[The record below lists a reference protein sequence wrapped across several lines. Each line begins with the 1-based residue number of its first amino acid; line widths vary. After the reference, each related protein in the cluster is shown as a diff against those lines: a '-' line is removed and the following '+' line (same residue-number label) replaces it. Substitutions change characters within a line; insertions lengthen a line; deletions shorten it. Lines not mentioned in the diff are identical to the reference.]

1 MGKLCLFL
9 TALLLASCS
18 LASWYWPFG
27 SDDGDSRP
35 MRRLSEL
42 MEPVSL
48 LIDEASDLAADG
60 KPQESIEKYRA
71 ALAELDK
78 IELENPE
85 RAESAEFATLRNKR
99 AYVNAA
105 IDSLLL
111 GQVRANAKSVAVSD
125 TTALEKRL
133 AEERK
138 RAAEPPEVSATQKD
152 AALRDA
158 AEVDEPAKPAEPAKA
173 AKPAEPAKRAQ
184 PAKAAKAAKPAEPA
198 KPAKPLSQKEQ
209 VLADIE
215 AGDYESAAV
224 RISDMLEEKPNG
236 ALALNLK
243 AMMESAQGKLKE
255 AERSLDQ
262 AIMSN
267 PRSHFAYYN
276 MAALILQVDPSNKK
290 SAKRYYETGRAVGGP
305 PDEQLE
311 EALR

>member
-1 MGKLCLFL
+1 MLM
-9 TALLLASCS
+9 LAGGAA
-18 LASWYWPFG
+18 ASWYWPFG
-27 SDDGDSRP
+27 SDDSDPKP

-60 KPQESIEKYRA
+60 KAQDSIEKYRA
-71 ALAELDK
+71 ALAELDR
-78 IELENPE
+78 IEMENPE
-85 RAESAEFATLRNKR
+85 RAASAEFATLRNKR

-133 AEERK
+133 A
-138 RAAEPPEVSATQKD
+138 
-152 AALRDA
+152 
-158 AEVDEPAKPAEPAKA
+158 DEKAKASEKKSVEAKKKPAEPASSAEGAKAKGEPRQEVLAVAAMPEKKKAVKA
-173 AKPAEPAKRAQ
+173 A
-184 PAKAAKAAKPAEPA
+184 
-198 KPAKPLSQKEQ
+198 PLSPREQ
-209 VLADIE
+209 VMADIE
-215 AGDYESAAV
+215 AGNFEAAAV
-224 RISDMLEEKPNG
+224 RISDMLEEKPNN

-243 AMMESAQGKLKE
+243 AMMESAQGTVKE
-255 AERSLDQ
+255 AETTLDQ

-276 MAALILQVDPSNKK
+276 MAGLILQANPGNKRV
-290 SAKRYYETGRAVGGP
+290 AKRYYETGRAVGGP
-305 PDEQLE
+305 VDPQLE

>member
-1 MGKLCLFL
+1 MGRIGLFL
-9 TALLLASCS
+9 LMLMLAGGAA
-18 LASWYWPFG
+18 ASWYWPFG
-27 SDDGDSRP
+27 SDDSDPKP

-60 KPQESIEKYRA
+60 KAQDSIEKYRA
-71 ALAELDK
+71 ALAELDR
-78 IELENPE
+78 IEMENPE
-85 RAESAEFATLRNKR
+85 RAASAEFATLRNKR

-133 AEERK
+133 A
-138 RAAEPPEVSATQKD
+138 
-152 AALRDA
+152 
-158 AEVDEPAKPAEPAKA
+158 DEKAKAFEKKSVEAKEKPAGPASSAKGAKA
-173 AKPAEPAKRAQ
+173 KGEPRQEVRAVAAM
-184 PAKAAKAAKPAEPA
+184 PEEKKAVKAA
-198 KPAKPLSQKEQ
+198 PLSPREQ
-209 VLADIE
+209 VMADIE
-215 AGDYESAAV
+215 AGNFEAAAV
-224 RISDMLEEKPNG
+224 RISDMLEEKPNN

-243 AMMESAQGKLKE
+243 AMMESAQGKVKE
-255 AERSLDQ
+255 AETTLDQ

-276 MAALILQVDPSNKK
+276 MAGLILQANPGNKRV
-290 SAKRYYETGRAVGGP
+290 AKRYYETGRAVGGP
-305 PDEQLE
+305 VDPQLE

>member
-1 MGKLCLFL
+1 MFL
-9 TALLLASCS
+9 LMLMLAGGAA
-18 LASWYWPFG
+18 ASWYWPFG
-27 SDDGDSRP
+27 SDDGDRKP

-60 KPQESIEKYRA
+60 KTQESIEKYRA
-71 ALAELDK
+71 ALAGLDA
-78 IELENPE
+78 IERENPE
-85 RAESAEFATLRNKR
+85 RAASAEFATLRNKR

-133 AEERK
+133 EAEK
-138 RAAEPPEVSATQKD
+138 AKGAEGEKKAS
-152 AALRDA
+152 R
-158 AEVDEPAKPAEPAKA
+158 PAKA
-173 AKPAEPAKRAQ
+173 SEPGKSAKKPAAPEK
-184 PAKAAKAAKPAEPA
+184 PAKAKAPRPEKTAKAAEESRNAA
-198 KPAKPLSQKEQ
+198 PLSPREQ
-209 VLADIE
+209 VVADIE
-215 AGDYESAAV
+215 AGNFEAAAV
-224 RISDMLEEKPNG
+224 RIGDMLEEKPNN

-243 AMMESAQGKLKE
+243 AMMEAAQGKNRE
-255 AERSLDQ
+255 AETTLDQ

-276 MAALILQVDPSNKK
+276 MAGLILQVNPENKRA
-290 SAKRYYETGRAVGGP
+290 AKRYYETGRAVGGP
-305 PDEQLE
+305 VDPQLE

>member
-9 TALLLASCS
+9 TALLLAGGGM
-18 LASWYWPFG
+18 ASWYWPFG
-27 SDDGDSRP
+27 SDDGDSKP

-48 LIDEASDLAADG
+48 LIDDASDLAADG
-60 KPQESIEKYRA
+60 KTQESIEKYRA
-71 ALAELDK
+71 ALTELDR

-111 GQVRANAKSVAVSD
+111 SQVRANAKSVAVSD

-133 AEERK
+133 AEERRK
-138 RAAEPPEVSATQKD
+138 AAPEQPPAAAAPRKDAVADRQARPAEPPPESPK
-152 AALRDA
+152 
-158 AEVDEPAKPAEPAKA
+158 PAKA
-173 AKPAEPAKRAQ
+173 AAPSKPAA
-184 PAKAAKAAKPAEPA
+184 PA

-215 AGDYESAAV
+215 AGNYESAAV
-224 RISDMLEEKPNG
+224 RIGDMLEEKPNG

-276 MAALILQVDPSNKK
+276 MAALILQVDATNKK
-290 SAKRYYETGRAVGGP
+290 SARRYYETGRAVGGP

-311 EALR
+311 EALK

>member
-1 MGKLCLFL
+1 MGRIGLFL
-9 TALLLASCS
+9 LMLMLAGGAA
-18 LASWYWPFG
+18 ASWYWPFG
-27 SDDGDSRP
+27 SDDSDPKP

-60 KPQESIEKYRA
+60 KAQDSIEKYRA
-71 ALAELDK
+71 ALAELDR
-78 IELENPE
+78 IEMENPE
-85 RAESAEFATLRNKR
+85 RAASAEFATLRNKR

-133 AEERK
+133 A
-138 RAAEPPEVSATQKD
+138 
-152 AALRDA
+152 
-158 AEVDEPAKPAEPAKA
+158 DEKAKASEKKSVEAKEKPAEPASSAKGAKAKGEPRQEARAVA
-173 AKPAEPAKRAQ
+173 AKPGKKKAV
-184 PAKAAKAAKPAEPA
+184 KAA
-198 KPAKPLSQKEQ
+198 PLSPREQ
-209 VLADIE
+209 VMADIE
-215 AGDYESAAV
+215 AGNFEAAAV
-224 RISDMLEEKPNG
+224 CISDMLEEKPNN

-243 AMMESAQGKLKE
+243 AMMESAQGKVKE
-255 AERSLDQ
+255 AETTLDQ

-276 MAALILQVDPSNKK
+276 MAGLILQANPGNKRV
-290 SAKRYYETGRAVGGP
+290 AKRYYETGRAVGGP
-305 PDEQLE
+305 VDPQLE